1 MKKSNY
7 EHPVANL
14 LILAPDDLLCTSV
27 GWDAANKE
35 DVVSAKE
42 GWFTNKC
49 PPGQRTPPH
58 PAGCGGH

>member
-1 MKKSNY
+1 MRSPTLRFPISNKEANAMKKTNY
-7 EHPVANL
+7 EHPVANM

-42 GWFTNKC
+42 EWFTTK
-49 PPGQRTPPH
+49 
-58 PAGCGGH
+58 

>member
-42 GWFTNKC
+42 GGFTNK
-49 PPGQRTPPH
+49 
-58 PAGCGGH
+58 